1 MACKDCGKTSCT
13 CGKNHC
19 APAAAV
25 QITNP
30 SQLVVFRKVL
40 FPASAGD
47 ETTNPPRNGAYCNVL
62 LVYEATNA
70 TYLYSSDGIPTR
82 LDADVSGLQK
92 AIDDEVETRSAAD
105 QEIWT
110 EIETIEASSD
120 VVDVVGTY
128 AELQA
133 YDTSKLHANDLIK
146 VLADE
151 TRDDAITYYRW
162 SGTAFTYVGA
172 EGPYYTA
179 SETDVLLSGKQDT
192 LIAGTGITIASDG
205 KTISST
211 TYSAGTG
218 IDLTGTTFSVDD
230 TVAMMTDIPDTTSD
244 LTNNGADG
252 TSVYVEADELA
263 TVATTG
269 DYDDL
274 LNKPSIPAA
283 QVQADWGQTD
293 NTQVDY
299 IKNKPAIPDAQ
310 IQSDWNQADTT
321 KADYIK
327 NKPTIPA
334 PYVLPTASA
343 NDLGGIKVGTNLSID
358 ANGVLS
364 ASIAANNISAADW
377 TLLWQ

>member
-1 MACKDCGKTSCT
+1 MKTIIRSSYTPKTGDYCEKIVIDPDRGKTWMFDCDGVFTDMTRGAVVSER
-13 CGKNHC
+13 GGSPNF
-19 APAAAV
+19 AA
-25 QITNP
+25 
-30 SQLVVFRKVL
+30 SQKWVTDEVEAIESTEAALRK
-40 FPASAGD
+40 D
-47 ETTNPPRNGAYCNVL
+47 
-62 LVYEATNA
+62 
-70 TYLYSSDGIPTR
+70 
-82 LDADVSGLQK
+82 
-92 AIDDEVETRSAAD
+92 IDDEVGARSAAD

-128 AELQA
+128 AELEA
-133 YDTSKLHANDLIK
+133 YDTSKLHDKDLIK
-146 VLADE
+146 VLQDE

-162 SGTAFTYVGA
+162 STSTDTFTYVGA

-179 SETDVLLSGKQDT
+179 SETDALLSDKQDK
-192 LIAGTGITIASDG
+192 LIASTGITIAADG

-218 IDLTGTTFSVDD
+218 IDLTGTTFSVDN
-230 TVAMMTDIPDTTSD
+230 TVALKTEIPDTTSD

-263 TVATTG
+263 TVATSG

-283 QVQADWGQTD
+283 QVQADWSQSD

-299 IKNKPAIPDAQ
+299 IKNKPTIPAAQ
-310 IQSDWNQADTT
+310 IQSDWNQADSTQ
-321 KADYIK
+321 ADYIK

-334 PYVLPTASA
+334 PYTLPAATA
-343 NDLGGIKVGTNLSID
+343 NDLGGIKVGTNLAID

>member
-1 MACKDCGKTSCT
+1 MACQNCGKPNCI
-13 CGKNHC
+13 CGKDHC
-19 APAAAV
+19 APSAAV
-25 QITNP
+25 QINNMETV
-30 SQLVVFRKVL
+30 LFRKVL
-40 FPASAGD
+40 IPSSVGD
-47 ETTNPPRNGAYCNVL
+47 ETTNPPTPGAFCNVL

-92 AIDDEVETRSAAD
+92 AIDDEVEARSEAD

-151 TRDDAITYYRW
+151 THDDAITYYRW
-162 SGTAFTYVGA
+162 NGTAFAYVGA

-179 SETDVLLSGKQDT
+179 SETDTLLSGKQDT
-192 LIAGTGITIASDG
+192 LIASTGITIASDG

-230 TVAMMTDIPDTTSD
+230 TVAMKTDIPSTTSD

-252 TSVYVEADELA
+252 TSVYVEASELA

-283 QVQADWGQTD
+283 QVQSDWSQTD

-299 IKNKPAIPDAQ
+299 IKNKPTIPDAQ

-343 NDLGGIKVGTNLSID
+343 NDLGGIKVGTNLAID

>member
-1 MACKDCGKTSCT
+1 
-13 CGKNHC
+13 
-19 APAAAV
+19 
-25 QITNP
+25 
-30 SQLVVFRKVL
+30 
-40 FPASAGD
+40 
-47 ETTNPPRNGAYCNVL
+47 
-62 LVYEATNA
+62 VYEATNA
-70 TYLYSSDGIPTR
+70 TFLYSSDGIPTR
-82 LDADVSGLQK
+82 LDSDVSGLRQ
-92 AIDDEVETRSAAD
+92 AIEDEVEARSEAD
-105 QEIWT
+105 NAIWA

-133 YDTSKLHANDLIK
+133 YDTSRLHANDLIK

-179 SETDVLLSGKQDT
+179 SETDTLLSGKQDT
-192 LIAGTGITIASDG
+192 LIAGAGIAIAADG

-230 TVAMMTDIPDTTSD
+230 TVAMKTDIPSATSD

-252 TSVYVEADELA
+252 TSVYVEANELA

-283 QVQADWGQTD
+283 QVQADWSQTD
-293 NTQVDY
+293 NTQADY
-299 IKNKPAIPDAQ
+299 IKNKPTIPDAQ

-364 ASIAANNISAADW
+364 ASIAANNISPADW

>member
-1 MACKDCGKTSCT
+1 MACKECGKTSCT
-13 CGKNHC
+13 CGKNNC

-70 TYLYSSDGIPTR
+70 TFLYSSDGIPTR
-82 LDADVSGLQK
+82 LDSDVSGLRQ
-92 AIDDEVETRSAAD
+92 AIEDEAETRSEAD
-105 QEIWT
+105 NAIWT

-151 TRDDAITYYRW
+151 THDDAITYYRW
-162 SGTAFTYVGA
+162 NGTAFTYVGA

-179 SETDVLLSGKQDT
+179 SETDTLLSGKQDT
-192 LIAGTGITIASDG
+192 LIASTGITIAADG

-230 TVAMMTDIPDTTSD
+230 TVAMKTDIPSATSD

-252 TSVYVEADELA
+252 TSVYVEANELA

-283 QVQADWGQTD
+283 QVQADWSQTD
-293 NTQVDY
+293 NTQADY
-299 IKNKPAIPDAQ
+299 IKNKPTIPDAQ

-364 ASIAANNISAADW
+364 ASIAANNISPADW

>member
-1 MACKDCGKTSCT
+1 MACQNCGKTNCT
-13 CGKNHC
+13 CGKDHC
-19 APAAAV
+19 SPAAAV
-25 QITNP
+25 QINNMETV
-30 SQLVVFRKVL
+30 LFRKVL
-40 FPASAGD
+40 IPSSVGD
-47 ETTNPPRNGAYCNVL
+47 ETTNPPAPGAFCNVL

-82 LDADVSGLQK
+82 LDADVSDLQK
-92 AIDDEVETRSAAD
+92 AIDDEVEARSEAD

-151 TRDDAITYYRW
+151 THDDAITYYRW
-162 SGTAFTYVGA
+162 NGTAFTYVGA

-179 SETDVLLSGKQDT
+179 SETDTLLSGKQDK
-192 LIAGTGITIASDG
+192 LIASTGITIAADG

-218 IDLTGTTFSVDD
+218 IDLTGTTFSVDN
-230 TVAMMTDIPDTTSD
+230 TVAMKTDIPSTTSD

-252 TSVYVEADELA
+252 TSVYVEASELA

-283 QVQADWGQTD
+283 QVQSDWSQTD

-299 IKNKPAIPDAQ
+299 IKNKPTIPDAQ

-343 NDLGGIKVGTNLSID
+343 NDLGGIKVGTNLAID